1 MQRYSLIIV
10 NVKNKR
16 SSDMDKDTQVEVVN
30 ICIVNA
36 LRIDEDHRMMILEK
50 LTQNLTDE
58 NRDKLLRL
66 LNVVGRSEQLK
77 CEHKGR
83 RTATELV
90 EYCEDCKK
98 ILFHP

>member
-1 MQRYSLIIV
+1 MKAEEFFEKQMANIRELWHL
-10 NVKNKR
+10 
-16 SSDMDKDTQVEVVN
+16 SDLQKKTVYILMEEYA
-30 ICIVNA
+30 A
-36 LRIDEDHRMMILEK
+36 LHIAD
-50 LTQNLTDE
+50 
-58 NRDKLLRL
+58 
-66 LNVVGRSEQLK
+66 VVGRSEQLK